1 MESNNATRTAN
12 TTATTATPNTTTRP
26 VSDRTPA
33 PKRPA
38 KLRRPTSLTPPT
50 EASLRASST
59 SGSNPDPHELEAERG
74 AGDPP
79 GTTLLSKDE
88 FPCSTA
94 IILQTAGLGQIGRA
108 SCRER
113 V

>member
-1 MESNNATRTAN
+1 MESNNATRTAS

-33 PKRPA
+33 PRRPA

-88 FPCSTA
+88 FSCSTA
-94 IILQTAGLGQIGRA
+94 IILQTAGLGRYITATRSG
-108 SCRER
+108 
-113 V
+113 